1 MDKLKNIKAGDL
13 NISYYETGKADGKT
27 VFLLHGFP
35 YDIQAYREVAPIL
48 AKEGCRVIVPYLRG
62 FGRTTFIK
70 PDNSS
75 GMLPVIWLS
84 FRYLNIIKLANR

>member
-13 NISYYETGKADGKT
+13 NISYYETGKADGKP

-48 AKEGCRVIVPYLRG
+48 AKEGIRCKPTIQNNPSIWKNASKHEFPRN
-62 FGRTTFIK
+62 FI
-70 PDNSS
+70 NI
-75 GMLPVIWLS
+75 L
-84 FRYLNIIKLANR
+84 RYLITKLYQT